1 MRIFTFIFLGYLIIN
16 VLSTEILRKDGSV
29 KTRDGYIIFDSSEFL
44 IGDTM
49 YFEIESSSIVLI
61 IYIINIMMILIIL
74 ILVIR
79 IFIKCIL

>member
-29 KTRDGYIIFDSSEFL
+29 KTRDGYIVFDSSEFL
-44 IGDTM
+44 VGDTM
-49 YFEIESSSIVLI
+49 HFEAPVVMI